1 MKPSDVDCQ
10 VSKPRLTQLSLIIL
24 SLTNLALPYT
34 AGYHG
39 ITMYAI
45 VYGFFYGGYSLS
57 LKLYIYEI
65 GRPRH
70 FCFLWSI
77 TQAMQGI

>member
-1 MKPSDVDCQ
+1 MKPSLDCQ
-10 VSKPRLTQLSLIIL
+10 MSKPRLTQLAVTMLAL
-24 SLTNLALPYT
+24 LNLALPYT
-34 AGYHG
+34 AGYTG
-39 ITMYAI
+39 ISVYSFF
-45 VYGFFYGGYSLS
+45 YGFFYGGYSLA

-77 TQAMQGI
+77 LQLGQGK